1 MNCIYKNALM
11 GGKDVDIRVVDGK
24 IAAIGKFEEDGVNL
38 NGCNVYPGLVDVH
51 SHGCIGFDTMDA
63 EYLDKMS
70 LYMAKNG
77 TTSWL
82 PTTMTMDME
91 HTKKVVDTDISKVK
105 GANVLGFHAE
115 GPYINVKYKGAQNE
129 KYIKEPSLTEFKELK
144 NIRMITVAPEVS
156 GCMEFIEKCGC
167 TVAIGHTDADYECC
181 CEAIEHGAK
190 CLTHTFNAM
199 PPLHHRNPGPVGAAI
214 DKNAYVQVICDGIH
228 LHKSVVMMLYRTF
241 GTDRMVLISDSVR
254 ATGLQDGE
262 YELGGQM
269 TTVKNSVARLSDGT
283 IAGSTS
289 TLFRCVKKA
298 IEFGI
303 PADDAFKMASQTP
316 AELIGADKGRL
327 DVGCDADFV
336 VVDNDFNLVMTVVG
350 GKVIE

>member
-1 MNCIYKNALM
+1 MIYKNAVLN
-11 GGKDVDIRVVDGK
+11 GKTVDIKVCDGK
-24 IAAIGKFEEDGVNL
+24 IEAIGNFDESGIDLG
-38 NGCNVYPGLVDVH
+38 GCRVYAGLVDIH
-51 SHGCIGFDTMDA
+51 SHGCIGFDTMDG
-63 EYLDKMS
+63 EYLNEMS

-82 PTTMTMDME
+82 PTTMTMGID
-91 HTKKVVDTDISKVK
+91 KIKSVVNIDITEIK

-115 GPYINVKYKGAQNE
+115 GPYINEKYKGAQNAE
-129 KYIKEPSLTEFKELK
+129 YIKTPSIEEFNEFK
-144 NIRMITVAPEVS
+144 NIKLVTVAPEVP
-156 GCMEFIEKCGC
+156 GGTDFIEKCGC
-167 TVAIGHTDADYECC
+167 TVAIGHTDADYDCC
-181 CEAIEHGAK
+181 CEAMDKGAA

-214 DKNAYVQVICDGIH
+214 EKNAYVQVICDGTH

-241 GTDRMVLISDSVR
+241 GSDRMVLISDSVR

-289 TLFRCVKKA
+289 TLFQCVKKA

-303 PADDAFKMASQTP
+303 EPDEAFKMASLTP
-316 AELIGADKGRL
+316 SVLIGVDKGRL
-327 DVGCDADFV
+327 EVGKDADFIAVDENMDLKYSV
-336 VVDNDFNLVMTVVG
+336 VK
-350 GKVIE
+350 GKIIE